1 MFRRH
6 FIIRECDI
14 NNTNALA
21 HTVHVHSQPVTET
34 KRVIHT
40 PTVLQ
45 FCSFRVFFILFFLNI
60 FIAALVSLQLDYAFV
75 LVVTNPLCVRTRD
88 GSICQVPTS
97 HIKLRQVWYSTR
109 LLWFR
114 LVLMPES
121 HLCTCVVVRA
131 SWAFPY
137 GFSITLEKRNSVL
150 N

>member
-1 MFRRH
+1 MSRRH

-21 HTVHVHSQPVTET
+21 HTVHVHTQPVTVT
-34 KRVIHT
+34 LFTRQ
-40 PTVLQ
+40 Q

-60 FIAALVSLQLDYAFV
+60 FIAALVSLQLDYVFV